1 MTTKSIWQNELEN
14 SIGKMIILNVPLFWY
29 SQKSGTGKYSGGGYD
44 GIEKR
49 ICLLL
54 DFTDSTKDYITR
66 NSNALSFDIL
76 ATDDPDGESYENYG
90 FAKLLI
96 DDIVG
101 WVELTRKNFQI
112 VD

>member
-1 MTTKSIWQNELEN
+1 MMTKSTWQNELEN

-29 SQKSGTGKYSGGGYD
+29 PQGGYAAEESD

-54 DFTDSTKDYITR
+54 DYADTTKDCIAR
-66 NSNALSFDIL
+66 NPNALSFDIL
-76 ATDDPDGESYENYG
+76 ATDDPDGENYENYG
-90 FAKLLI
+90 FVKLLI

>member
-1 MTTKSIWQNELEN
+1 MTTLKTKSVWQNELEN
-14 SIGKMIILNVPLFWY
+14 SIGKMIILNAPLFWY
-29 SQKSGTGKYSGGGYD
+29 PPGGYAGKSD

-54 DFTDSTKDYITR
+54 DYADSTKDYITR
-66 NSNALSFDIL
+66 NPNALSFDIL
-76 ATDDPDGESYENYG
+76 ASDDPDGESYENYG
-90 FAKLLI
+90 FVKLLI